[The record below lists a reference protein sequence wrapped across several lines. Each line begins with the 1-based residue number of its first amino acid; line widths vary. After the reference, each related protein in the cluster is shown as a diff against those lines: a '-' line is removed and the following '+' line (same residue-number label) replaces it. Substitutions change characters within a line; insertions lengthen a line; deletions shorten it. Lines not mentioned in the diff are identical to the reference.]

1 MADDTARCDLAAC
14 APRRGP
20 ADPVPPVGMVSERR
34 SSGRRRGDAI
44 ARVAFEDAFVALTD
58 GILITD
64 PSDIIQSAN
73 PAAFRLLGEDQLVGR
88 SFGSLLLVSGAITI
102 PQPEGHLIQRAW
114 FPREERMGVLEIVT
128 TSVVGGDAPTK
139 IRTVRDVTA
148 SAELLRLKEDFL
160 LDVAHELRTPIA
172 GLTASLDLLHQD
184 ASSMTPQELRAMVG
198 ALRRSAL
205 RLEHLVQNLLD
216 AGSIEAGTFE
226 VRAIP
231 TSVRAVLEESLAFV
245 QPILDQKGQELRTR
259 FGRGTDRVV
268 ADPRRTAQ
276 VFSNL
281 LANAGK
287 YAPDGTPI
295 TITAVS
301 EPGYV
306 RVTIQ
311 NAGPAISGDEIG
323 RLFQRFFRSRTVRA
337 ESGGLGLGLAICRAI
352 VRAQGGEIG
361 ITSTAETGTSV
372 HFTLP
377 KARVLAA
384 EAATA

>member
-1 MADDTARCDLAAC
+1 V
-14 APRRGP
+14 GP
-20 ADPVPPVGMVSERR
+20 GVTERR
-34 SSGRRRGDAI
+34 STGRRRGDAI
-44 ARVAFEDAFVALTD
+44 ASVVFEDAFVALTD

-64 PSDIIQSAN
+64 ASDIILSAN
-73 PAAFRLLGEDQLVGR
+73 PSAFRLLGEDQLVGR
-88 SFGSLLLVSGAITI
+88 AFGSLLLVSGAITI
-102 PQPEGHLIQRAW
+102 PQPEGHEIQRAW

-128 TSVVGGDAPTK
+128 TPVAGADPPAK

-184 ASSMTPQELRAMVG
+184 ATSMSRTELRSMVG
-198 ALRRSAL
+198 TLRRSAL

-226 VRAIP
+226 VRAVP
-231 TSVRAVLEESLAFV
+231 TSVRAVLDESLLFV
-245 QPILDQKGQELRTR
+245 RPILDQKGQELVTH

-281 LANAGK
+281 LANAVK
-287 YAPDGTPI
+287 YAPEGTAI
-295 TITAVS
+295 TITTAAGS
-301 EPGYV
+301 GYV
-306 RVTIQ
+306 RVTIH
-311 NAGPAISGDEIG
+311 NTGPAIAEDEVG

-352 VRAQGGEIG
+352 IRAQGGEIG
-361 ITSTAETGTSV
+361 IASAPDSGTSV

-377 KARVLAA
+377 KARGLAA
-384 EAATA
+384 EEATA